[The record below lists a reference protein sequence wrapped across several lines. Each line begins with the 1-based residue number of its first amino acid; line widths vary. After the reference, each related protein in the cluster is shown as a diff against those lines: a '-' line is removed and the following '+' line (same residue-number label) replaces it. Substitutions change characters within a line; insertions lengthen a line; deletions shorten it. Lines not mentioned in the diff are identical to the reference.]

1 MIASIAAIGSPKL
14 VQGAPLAAKGVRA
27 VAPVSPAP
35 VSNDRP
41 PETPVWRPA
50 STVMLAP
57 PAMAALIEAQEH
69 MGGGA
74 EFDRPKT
81 TQKLDRL
88 IARLDEDDPPPP
100 PTAGAPFT
108 LRRLQTA
115 RDLLV

>member
-1 MIASIAAIGSPKL
+1 MIASIAAHGSPKL
-14 VQGAPLAAKGVRA
+14 VQSASMRA

-41 PETPVWRPA
+41 PETPVWRSA
-50 STVMLAP
+50 STVALAP
-57 PAMAALIEAQEH
+57 AAMSALIEAQEH
-69 MGGGA
+69 MSSGT
-74 EFDRPKT
+74 EFDREKT
-81 TQKLDRL
+81 AQKLDRL